1 MKLHHTTASCR
12 AWVFLFSSVSSI
24 LFFSLFFF
32 VRACARKKSPG
43 DESKASC
50 CTTIPFSPLQST
62 SLQERLF
69 SFFPTVPP
77 LFQPHEVEMQT
88 I

>member
-1 MKLHHTTASCR
+1 MCP
-12 AWVFLFSSVSSI
+12 V
-24 LFFSLFFF
+24 FFF
-32 VRACARKKSPG
+32 LRACARKNSPG

-50 CTTIPFSPLQST
+50 CTTSPFSFSPLQST

-69 SFFPTVPP
+69 FCFPTVPP